1 MDMKPLLRLSLELI
15 ESPAIWIEL
24 QFEQWPSA
32 KQILEAK
39 KRAEKLRA
47 GVAALE
53 TAEEKQKVALEQLR
67 NRVKSAERDLAHLQ
81 GREKNLGLR
90 LEQMPEKWFRKR
102 AEVEALLEEFP
113 AQIAEADRALS
124 QARLALETAETG
136 ANAERRVRSKK
147 R

>member
-1 MDMKPLLRLSLELI
+1 MDMKPLFRLSLELI
-15 ESPAIWIEL
+15 ESPPIWIEL

-32 KQILEAK
+32 KQVLEAK

-47 GVAALE
+47 GVDALE
-53 TAEEKQKVALEQLR
+53 TAEHKQTRALEQLH
-67 NRVKSAERDLAHLQ
+67 NRVACAERDMARLQ
-81 GREKNLGLR
+81 GREKYLGLQ
-90 LEQMPEKWFRKR
+90 LEQMPAKWVRKR
-102 AEVEALLEEFP
+102 AEVEALLEEIP

-136 ANAERRVRSKK
+136 ANAERQVRSKK